1 MNPTLKPS
9 KGSHRLKSFVLTILI
24 LLICGEMLY
33 LFCVYSDNSFIK
45 KWRDIYINTA
55 MTTYSHQWLAT
66 AFLPADQVQAV
77 VDARQ
82 AERDAQVGV
91 ITDWNKQKEE
101 NSSSVISSQI
111 STGNDPTDPNI
122 VVSTGE
128 ETPTEPDTADEPS
141 FTLPAEAEDFFVLFD
156 EIDQSSMLGYVNTHP
171 EVIADGWGSIN
182 INEAALYDD
191 GTDIRTT
198 AGDQVLAIDAAN
210 GILLIRVADDGYR
223 GVLAIVKDSSM
234 VSIHAGKGI
243 GNYGSLCT
251 EIAKDAG
258 ALLAMNASAFY
269 DPDGNG
275 NGGTLVGYTVCEGE
289 HYGYIAGNTYAG
301 RSWKRL
307 ELRDDDLMYI
317 VDSATRVDPSTTDAC
332 EFTDALIV
340 NGETL
345 VSGTWEIHPRAAVGM
360 TSDREAMFIVI
371 EGRQPL
377 KKLLGTTAVEVAK
390 ILTRYDCAQAMLLD
404 GGSSAIMVYHGEP
417 VTMCSNGYETGRPLP
432 NAWVVVPHDEQ

>member
-1 MNPTLKPS
+1 MNS
-9 KGSHRLKSFVLTILI
+9 ASNSSNGVRRLKNFVLTILI

-33 LFCVYSDNSFIK
+33 LFCVYSNNAFIK

-91 ITDWNKQKEE
+91 TTDWGQTKPEKAT
-101 NSSSVISSQI
+101 VISSQI
-111 STGNDPTDPNI
+111 SVGDDPTDPNI
-122 VVSTGE
+122 VVYTGE
-128 ETPTEPDTADEPS
+128 NEDPAPDEPVS
-141 FTLPAEAEDFFVLFD
+141 SEPNAYDAFFTLFD
-156 EIDQSSMLGYVNTHP
+156 EIDQASMLSYVNTHP
-171 EVIADGWGSIN
+171 EVIADGWENIN
-182 INEAALYDD
+182 INEAALYDS
-191 GTDIRTT
+191 GTDIRTVV
-198 AGDQVLAIDAAN
+198 GDQVLAIDAAN

-223 GVLAIVKDSSM
+223 GVLGIAKDSSM

-243 GNYGSLCT
+243 GGYGSLCKD
-251 EIAKDAG
+251 IAEDAG

-269 DPDGNG
+269 DPDGKG
-275 NGGTLVGYTVCEGE
+275 NGGTLVGYTVCEGS

-307 ELRDDDLMYI
+307 ELREDNLMYI
-317 VDSATRVDPSTTDAC
+317 VDSVTSVDPTTTDAC

-345 VSGTWEIHPRAAVGM
+345 VSGTWEIHPRSAVGM
-360 TSDREAMFIVI
+360 SSDCEAMFIVI

-390 ILTRYDCAQAMLLD
+390 ILARYDCAQAMLLD

-417 VTMCSNGYETGRPLP
+417 VTMCSNGFETGRPLP

>member
-1 MNPTLKPS
+1 MNTVSNTP
-9 KGSHRLKSFVLTILI
+9 KGIRRLKNLVLTILI
-24 LLICGEMLY
+24 LLICGAMLY
-33 LFCVYSDNSFIK
+33 LFCVYSNNPFIK

-91 ITDWNKQKEE
+91 ITDWGENKPEKPTT
-101 NSSSVISSQI
+101 VISSQI
-111 STGNDPTDPNI
+111 STGDDPTDPNI
-122 VVSTGE
+122 VVYTGE
-128 ETPTEPDTADEPS
+128 EDPVAPS
-141 FTLPAEAEDFFVLFD
+141 TSAPAESVPDSSDLFFALFD
-156 EIDQSSMLGYVNTHP
+156 EIDRSSMLGYINTHP
-171 EVIADGWGSIN
+171 EVIADGWENIN
-182 INEAALYDD
+182 INEAALYDS

-223 GVLAIVKDSSM
+223 GVLGIAKDSSM
-234 VSIHAGKGI
+234 VSIHAGKAI
-243 GNYGSLCT
+243 GNYGSLC
-251 EIAKDAG
+251 EDIAEDAG

-269 DPDGNG
+269 DPDGKG

-307 ELRDDDLMYI
+307 ELREDDLMYI
-317 VDSATRVDPSTTDAC
+317 VDSATSVDPTTTDAC

-360 TSDREAMFIVI
+360 SSDCEAMFIVI

-390 ILTRYDCAQAMLLD
+390 ILRRYDCAQAMLLD